1 MTNHLIE
8 TAFEILLNKLVGVS
22 LLLMIIMAIRPFVL
36 KYLNANVSYA
46 MWLMVPVFLLLPIDL
61 ISDEGSSSMITIIL
75 GANPLNPI
83 QISQQFFEGN
93 GLQNIILMAWLSGLI
108 ISALVH
114 IFRFKK
120 LTLSLSKF
128 DSSNTNLEL
137 QTSKNAKINIVNSNL
152 VDVPAIFGLFHSN
165 LILPKSF
172 FSFSKINQT
181 MILRHEMYHLDRHD
195 HRINVIRLFIKSLFW
210 FNPLVFIA
218 DKYCEADQEIS
229 CDLGVLQGS
238 PKEEKK
244 QYAKALIESA
254 SFGSQNKLV
263 SQWKYH
269 SLIKERVK
277 MLKNT
282 NTKAWH
288 KWVAIIFS
296 VSAIWLTNGMV
307 MAEKSVPDNSFDDIT
322 KVATKFVMSK
332 YPRQAAMDGVAG
344 EVKIKFDIDNFGRL
358 YNVDVLKSIPNGVFD
373 QVALT
378 AAYQWR
384 FENNKG
390 QKNMI
395 YTMEYVLE

>member
-1 MTNHLIE
+1 MIDPLIDFI
-8 TAFEILLNKLVGVS
+8 FEILLNKVIGVS
-22 LLLMIIMAIRPFVL
+22 LLVIILMVIRPFVL
-36 KYLNANVSYA
+36 KYLNASVSYG
-46 MWLMVPVFLLLPIDL
+46 MWLMVPVFLLFPINT
-61 ISDEGSSSMITIIL
+61 ISGESSSSVITIIL
-75 GANPLNPI
+75 GANPLNPN
-83 QISQQFFEGN
+83 QISEQFFESDLIRR
-93 GLQNIILMAWLSGLI
+93 GLLMVWLFGFLASILLYVLK
-108 ISALVH
+108 
-114 IFRFKK
+114 FKK
-120 LTLSLSKF
+120 LNRSLSCHEFSNGSLDMKF
-128 DSSNTNLEL
+128 DKLSE
-137 QTSKNAKINIVNSNL
+137 INVVNSTV
-152 VDVPAIFGLFHSN
+152 VDVPAIYGLFRSN
-165 LILPKSF
+165 MILPKE
-172 FSFSKINQT
+172 FSEFSKANQT
-181 MILRHEMYHLDRHD
+181 MILRHELFHIARHD
-195 HRINVIRLFIKSLFW
+195 HRVNVIRLLIKSLFW

-282 NTKAWH
+282 NIKAWH

-296 VSAIWLTNGMV
+296 VSAVWLTNGVV

-322 KVATKFVMSK
+322 KVATKFVMST
-332 YPRQAAMDGVAG
+332 YPRQAAVDGLEG
-344 EVKIKFDIDNFGRL
+344 EVKIKFDIDNFGRT
-358 YNVDVLKSIPNGVFD
+358 YNVDVIKSEPKGVFD

-378 AAYQWR
+378 AAYQWQ

-390 QKNMI
+390 QRNMI
-395 YTMEYVLE
+395 FTMEYALE